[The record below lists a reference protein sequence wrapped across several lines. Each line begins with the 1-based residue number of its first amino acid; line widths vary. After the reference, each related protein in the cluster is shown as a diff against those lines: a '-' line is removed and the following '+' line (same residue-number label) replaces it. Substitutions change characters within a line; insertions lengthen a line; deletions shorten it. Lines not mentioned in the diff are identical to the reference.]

1 MQVIFLNTEKVKK
14 NNERFHNAE
23 GALLGLAKT
32 VNHYIHWC
40 IQALAPIEI
49 DLTSI
54 PLIGTDKRS
63 TG

>member
-1 MQVIFLNTEKVKK
+1 VKK

-32 VNHYIHWC
+32 VNLYIHWC
-40 IQALAPIEI
+40 IQALALIEI

-54 PLIGTDKRS
+54 PLIGSDKRAS
-63 TG
+63 TNT